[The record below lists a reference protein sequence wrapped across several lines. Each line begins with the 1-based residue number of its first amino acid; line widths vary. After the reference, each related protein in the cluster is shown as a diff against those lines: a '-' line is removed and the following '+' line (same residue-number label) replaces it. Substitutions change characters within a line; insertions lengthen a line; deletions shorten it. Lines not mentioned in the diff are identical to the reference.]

1 MKKVSSDLANCNP
14 LWNALRAHGCA
25 DLIQHVDGDFTGKYK
40 FFMMLVY
47 FKSRHGQ
54 VTEFDVEPQETMT
67 EVVMKI
73 E

>member
-1 MKKVSSDLANCNP
+1 MKKVSSDLANCNS
-14 LWNALRAHGCA
+14 LWNTLPTHGCA
-25 DLIQHVDGDFTGKYK
+25 DLIQHADVDFTGKYK
-40 FFMMLVY
+40 LFMMLVY

-54 VTEFDVEPQETMT
+54 VTEVDVEPQETMT